1 MLLIFLIFFLSS
13 RDDGDTTTTIVALET
28 TSTTIGGEE
37 TTTTG
42 AQVTTSTDGGT
53 TTTTGEST
61 TTTAQETTTTQSVSG
76 DWADEPLVVAGFG
89 ALGWWD
95 GSSWVQVSGGDALPV
110 VGGEDYQVAVL
121 DLSAITS
128 GSGQEILCEPVNNTG
143 VILTDEEL
151 LGDWPGPYGVAISAP
166 WDLVPH
172 VVEELEDDGTYE
184 GFAADLL
191 ADRGLVVGE
200 PELKQLLR
208 VDLEGDGVNEVIV
221 VAEDVAEGLIPVEG
235 DYSIIFMRKVVEG
248 DVQTLVLGEA
258 IVLDPGTQF
267 SASFAVGA
275 VADMSGDGKMEIIMS
290 TGFFEGISV
299 EVIEYVNDDLG
310 TVSQIQTG
318 CGA

>member
-1 MLLIFLIFFLSS
+1 M
-13 RDDGDTTTTIVALET
+13 
-28 TSTTIGGEE
+28 
-37 TTTTG
+37 
-42 AQVTTSTDGGT
+42 
-53 TTTTGEST
+53 
-61 TTTAQETTTTQSVSG
+61 
-76 DWADEPLVVAGFG
+76 
-89 ALGWWD
+89 
-95 GSSWVQVSGGDALPV
+95 
-110 VGGEDYQVAVL
+110 
-121 DLSAITS
+121 
-128 GSGQEILCEPVNNTG
+128 NNTG

-258 IVLDPGTQF
+258 IVLDPDTQF

-310 TVSQIQTG
+310 TVSQLQTG